1 MESRARCWCRCR
13 GDAPL
18 GRIRCVVGVRFLVVV
33 VVVVVLVLVLVVGSK
48 VASILASCI

>member
-33 VVVVVLVLVLVVGSK
+33 VVVVVLVVGSK